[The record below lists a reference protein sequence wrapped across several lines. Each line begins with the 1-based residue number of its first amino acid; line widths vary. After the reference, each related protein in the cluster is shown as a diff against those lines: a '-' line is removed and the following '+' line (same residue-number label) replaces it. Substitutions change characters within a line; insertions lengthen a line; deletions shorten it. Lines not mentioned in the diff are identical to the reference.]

1 MQKPLISIIVPV
13 YNAESSL
20 ERCLSSL
27 IKQSYS
33 NIEIIVVNDGSTDH
47 SSQICLSFASLDAR
61 IKVYSQ
67 ENGGRSA
74 ARNKG
79 LSVAG
84 GLFVGFVDSDDWV
97 DDDMFEALYNAHS
110 LSGAEIIQC
119 AYFYH
124 RGDFVKEVS
133 QMHEQL
139 LSKEQALELLFEDKV
154 MKNFLWNNLFA
165 KELFNGI
172 SFPVGRNFEDVFVM
186 YQLFA
191 KANNVFCLSQAK
203 YHYCMSSTSI
213 VHSAFSVKD
222 KFDYLDAINSQY
234 QFAVAHGLWKCSSV
248 LLTRK
253 YLSILDE
260 CIRHKTDQSY
270 INLLSIYLHKN
281 VSSKSLFK
289 YAKWLSVR
297 RFLFLHTKPLYLFLT
312 R

>member
-20 ERCLSSL
+20 EKCLSSL

-33 NIEIIVVNDGSTDH
+33 NIEIIVVNDGSTDD
-47 SSQICLSFASLDAR
+47 SARICLCFASLDTR
-61 IKVYSQ
+61 IKVYNQ
-67 ENGGRSA
+67 ENGGRSV

-79 LSVAG
+79 LSAAR

-97 DDDMFEALYNAHS
+97 DNDMFETLYNAHNQ
-110 LSGAEIIQC
+110 SGADIVQC
-119 AYFYH
+119 SYYYH
-124 RGDFVKEVS
+124 QGDLVKEVS
-133 QMHEQL
+133 RSSEQL

-154 MKNFLWNNLFA
+154 IKNFLWNNLFV

-172 SFPVGRNFEDVFVM
+172 SFPTGRNFEDVFVT

-191 KANNVFCLSQAK
+191 RARSVFCLSQAK
-203 YHYCMSSTSI
+203 YHYCMSATSI

-222 KFDYLDAINSQY
+222 KFDYLDAINNQY
-234 QFAVAHGLWKCSSV
+234 RFAQTLGLWERSSV

-260 CIRHKTDQSY
+260 CIRHKVGQGY
-270 INLLSIYLHKN
+270 INLLSEYLREN

-289 YAKWLSVR
+289 YAKYLFFR
-297 RFLFLHTKPLYLFLT
+297 RFLFLRVRPLYVFLT